1 MYQCINVGLTHPI
14 LPFITITRKFL
25 SKHCIKRVLDTEMNG
40 LSLSQFYRQTFLWCV
55 DPKLPKNVKFSL
67 SSIIET
73 FPRGGTEIIRG
84 GAKRS
89 RGRCANRAPHL
100 PSKSGHDQFWV
111 NKAFVVYCSCWILT
125 QGFHNRKKLKRN
137 KALGL
142 LLVIDGLS
150 EGGGGCRGAL
160 PPQIL
165 VFTSPPQNKMFTP
178 PKKFYPPPPHFK
190 HFSPFQRAECR
201 W

>member
-1 MYQCINVGLTHPI
+1 MECTVHMYQCINVTHPI
-14 LPFITITRKFL
+14 LPFIKITRKFL

-40 LSLSQFYRQTFLWCV
+40 LSLFQFYRKTFLRCV
-55 DPKLPKNVKFSL
+55 DPKQPKNVKFSL

-73 FPRGGTEIIRG
+73 FPRGGTKILRG

-111 NKAFVVYCSCWILT
+111 NKAFWCIPTFVVYSSCWIWT

-150 EGGGGCRGAL
+150 EGGATT
-160 PPQIL
+160 PNISFH
-165 VFTSPPQNKMFTP
+165 VSPPQKQNVHHS
-178 PKKFYPPPPHFK
+178 KKVSPPPPQF
-190 HFSPFQRAECR
+190 
-201 W
+201 